1 VFGEIALF
9 DEGER
14 SATVT
19 ALTETTAF
27 TLANRDFTDVLQ
39 HNPAAMRAL
48 LAVLARRIRHS
59 TGHIEDLV
67 FLDLPGRVA
76 KCLIDQDELLGN
88 KGVIALTQEDV
99 ASFVGATRVAVNRVL
114 VELERRGALRLGRGN
129 ITIVANNFLLST
141 DSLVSAS
148 SQLGISGTIELIGP
162 RVDLNGSLVT
172 LSGDLHGAARVAR
185 DNCGAKGGLRSSLVD
200 SGRGGLPQDAD
211 ATIPA
216 LYLAGRGADRPWH
229 AGLSFA
235 PEGFSTPALA
245 ATRQIYSAS
254 ARLDMN
260 CH

>member
-1 VFGEIALF
+1 VLDGI
-9 DEGER
+9 GPQI
-14 SATVT
+14 T
-19 ALTETTAF
+19 A
-27 TLANRDFTDVLQ
+27 R
-39 HNPAAMRAL
+39 
-48 LAVLARRIRHS
+48 S
-59 TGHIEDLV
+59 TGTGDAGSI
-67 FLDLPGRVA
+67 
-76 KCLIDQDELLGN
+76 
-88 KGVIALTQEDV
+88 
-99 ASFVGATRVAVNRVL
+99 FVSAAN
-114 VELERRGALRLGRGN
+114 LRLFNDASISTEAASANGGNIELSIGNFFYIVDSAISTSVNGSTGNGGNISIDPILLVLSNSDIIAEAVAGHGGN